1 MREIRNELDSNLSVG
16 QKALSEHDIAKWAL
30 AELGNDL
37 VLTVDAL
44 PDRLKVDDWSLL
56 SFTRLATLT
65 IGSVQLVLRD
75 AGLVAHLSIRRLLLG
90 SFLLATRFVLSLH
103 KLLLNDLFGK
113 LSSAMLLV
121 VQRLI
126 IMIRVWHFIVIAL
139 RDKILMATLLIHE
152 TNGLV
157 EGWVASLFRGRR
169 WFW

>member
-1 MREIRNELDSNLSVG
+1 M
-16 QKALSEHDIAKWAL
+16 
-30 AELGNDL
+30 
-37 VLTVDAL
+37 

-90 SFLLATRFVLSLH
+90 GFLLATRFVLSLH

-126 IMIRVWHFIVIAL
+126 IMIRV
-139 RDKILMATLLIHE
+139 
-152 TNGLV
+152 
-157 EGWVASLFRGRR
+157 
-169 WFW
+169 